1 MAVAT
6 SCETLRRMAG
16 MKRGNRLR
24 LFVGSSSESRGI
36 AYAIQQNLDDDADVT
51 VWDQNVFRLTK
62 DTLSS
67 LIEQLSLSDF
77 AVFVFAPDDL
87 TRLRKATVRTV
98 RDNVL
103 FELGLFMGALGL
115 DKAFIVAPKGAKNL
129 HIPTD
134 LIGIMVGRYNAQRQ
148 DSNLRA
154 ALGPFCNDVRNEL
167 NKACQFRKL
176 KITNTATRKNRGRPI
191 HSTDEKAGLIIL
203 EALYGARDHRV
214 NVARKLNSM
223 IRNGELHVYVGNQLG
238 GDPCPNTAKD
248 IVVRYRYEGR
258 EERLVVP
265 EKKDLILPKHRRAG

>member
-1 MAVAT
+1 
-6 SCETLRRMAG
+6 